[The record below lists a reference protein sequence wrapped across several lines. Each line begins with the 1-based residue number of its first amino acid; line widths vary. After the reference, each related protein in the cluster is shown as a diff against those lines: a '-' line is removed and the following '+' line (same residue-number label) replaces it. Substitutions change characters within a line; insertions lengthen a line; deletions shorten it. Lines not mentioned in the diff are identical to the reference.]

1 MVDVVFADVAQPDQ
15 VCGAGP
21 PPSLGSYCRPQLP
34 VLLEERWSL
43 HGLHQGFLHWFHRL
57 SWSRMSSCSLSI
69 GRSLPV
75 KWRSSSRSTSSPWSN
90 WPLSPTKEITPSLSL
105 STDLSKTNGD
115 PCSVWIYDASFCLF
129 FLYICVIFLFYSLFR
144 SPTATQSHYS
154 GGLLVSLIWPRTLW
168 RLFWRVSLKVY
179 GWTGMSISIRDSS
192 PWWSDSP
199 SYSLPPHRTCS
210 WEHRSGLDC
219 GQLHYT
225 AAEKNRHAK
234 ESRFTLILR
243 WESQHRLIKS
253 SSAAPSNYRR
263 ILS

>member
-1 MVDVVFADVAQPDQ
+1 MVSIKASCIDSTASPEA
-15 VCGAGP
+15 VCP
-21 PPSLGSYCRPQLP
+21 PAR
-34 VLLEERWSL
+34 
-43 HGLHQGFLHWFHRL
+43 
-57 SWSRMSSCSLSI
+57 SLSVGLCQWSEEAPAGALQALGAI
-69 GRSLPV
+69 DPWALRKRSRRHCRWVQTCQKLMGILVPSESMMLPSV
-75 KWRSSSRSTSSPWSN
+75 
-90 WPLSPTKEITPSLSL
+90 
-105 STDLSKTNGD
+105 
-115 PCSVWIYDASFCLF
+115 CSF
-129 FLYICVIFLFYSLFR
+129 YICVIFLFYSLFR
-144 SPTATQSHYS
+144 SPTATQSYYS

-192 PWWSDSP
+192 PLWTDSP
-199 SYSLPPHRTCS
+199 ACSLPPHRTCS

-234 ESRFTLILR
+234 ESKLTLILR